1 MPKCR
6 RLLIPP
12 YQRGIKGVVAWRQG
26 FGQQACLMA
35 VRGDEGQ
42 LIVYLFG
49 GKDLVNKPA

>member
-42 LIVYLFG
+42 LIVYL
-49 GKDLVNKPA
+49 